1 MPQEILIVPH
11 HGREKLALSVG
22 TFIESETGRK
32 DGVGQFSVK
41 ITRLI
46 ISEKSPTLYG
56 WPIISCMLKM
66 LHRIYVVVTNSF
78 KSLKFEPTI
87 GVRGGVNHRSTPP
100 GGHFLTPT
108 PVEHFRPPQ
117 ASRWFQG
124 LRPHIRVPSK

>member
-32 DGVGQFSVK
+32 DGVGQFSVE

-56 WPIISCMLKM
+56 WPISCMLKM
-66 LHRIYVVVTNSF
+66 LHRIYHLVVTNSF
-78 KSLKFEPTI
+78 KSFEPTL
-87 GVRGGVNHRSTPP
+87 N
-100 GGHFLTPT
+100 FLTSKLSLHKRPDHGQLRSSNNFPT
-108 PVEHFRPPQ
+108 
-117 ASRWFQG
+117 
-124 LRPHIRVPSK
+124 L

>member
-56 WPIISCMLKM
+56 WPISCMVKM
-66 LHRIYVVVTNSF
+66 LHRIHLAVTNSF

-87 GVRGGVNHRSTPP
+87 GVRGGGKSQVYPPWRPFFDPHPCRAFQTPP
-100 GGHFLTPT
+100 GQQ
-108 PVEHFRPPQ
+108 V
-117 ASRWFQG
+117 
-124 LRPHIRVPSK
+124 VPGPKAP